1 MKVKIIMSEDD
12 SFFLNIEMPIIP
24 RKGESIGFWN
34 EFIELTPQ
42 WTIAT
47 IKGIVYEC
55 DNFNR
60 FECVEITI

>member
-1 MKVKIIMSEDD
+1 
-12 SFFLNIEMPIIP
+12 MPIIP